1 MTITA
6 MMTYFSAFLQPATYF
21 GYDGAE
27 KKLTSY
33 EKEIAEIK
41 RQAQEEKDL
50 AALQLK
56 RNKKTHAIV
65 V

>member
-6 MMTYFSAFLQPATYF
+6 MMTYFSAFLQPSTYF
-21 GYDGAE
+21 GYDGYE
-27 KKLTSY
+27 KKLSTF

-41 RQAQEEKDL
+41 RQKAEKDL
-50 AALQLK
+50 ADLQLK
-56 RNKKTHAIV
+56 RNKKTHAV